1 YHCAPWLW
9 IQTSKELMDEITAIE
24 VEINHLERYL
34 LSLYRTAFEQ
44 LLPTKLEYHGTHFEN
59 VIGTQMQNIADQS
72 CYKLKRGMF
81 KDSGD
86 LHGPADSLAGSYVQ
100 SHATTPKLSSRK
112 VLDEG
117 FMPVVTRNVY
127 HDQMQ
132 ETKTANPGH
141 RSLADHLGTSD
152 IDNALNRPDR
162 LSENIVRCIAS
173 IYCRLA
179 NPTPSQAGFSVSS
192 TSSLSS
198 SSTFS
203 PKNISDG
210 WSPHSNEEATAHCQ
224 YQGLKEERGPYA
236 TMIEVLKICLDD
248 DSFNYAARMLQIFR
262 SLVKSLEKVDPR
274 KMKREEKLAFWIN
287 IHNAL
292 VMHAYLAYGAHN
304 YVKGTPILKAA
315 YNVGGQCINAYV
327 IQSSILGI
335 RSHYPAPWLQA
346 LLSPGKKRKTGSSRH
361 VYAIEYPE
369 PLLRFAL
376 CFGAFS
382 DPAVRVYTAKDV
394 FQELKLAKEEFVQA
408 NVYIHKEMKIY
419 LPKIL
424 DDYAKDMSLTMPGLL
439 EMVDMCLSDVQQK
452 AMRRCVKGRADKY
465 ICWLPESSTFR
476 YVIHR
481 DAADGRQSD

>member
-1 YHCAPWLW
+1 
-9 IQTSKELMDEITAIE
+9 TSAELMDEITALK
-24 VEINHLERYL
+24 VEISHLERYL

-44 LLPTKLEYHGTHFEN
+44 LLPTKLEYHRTHIEK
-59 VIGTQMQNIADQS
+59 VIGTQMQNITDQS
-72 CYKLKRGMF
+72 CYKLKRGTF

-86 LHGPADSLAGSYVQ
+86 LHGPADGLSGSYVQ

-112 VLDEG
+112 
-117 FMPVVTRNVY
+117 
-127 HDQMQ
+127 

-152 IDNALNRPDR
+152 IDNDLNRPDR

-179 NPTPSQAGFSVSS
+179 NPTLSQAGFSVSS

-203 PKNISDG
+203 PKNLSDG
-210 WSPHSNEEATAHCQ
+210 WSPHCNEEATAHCQ
-224 YQGLKEERGPYA
+224 YQGLKEGRGPYA

-304 YVKGTPILKAA
+304 YVKGTPIFKAA

-394 FQELKLAKEEFVQA
+394 FHELKLAKEEFVQA

-424 DDYAKDMSLTMPGLL
+424 DDHAKDMSLTMPGLL
-439 EMVDMCLSDVQQK
+439 EMVNMCLSDVQQK

-465 ICWLPESSTFR
+465 IRWLPQSSTFR

-481 DAADGRQSD
+481 DAADGRQTV